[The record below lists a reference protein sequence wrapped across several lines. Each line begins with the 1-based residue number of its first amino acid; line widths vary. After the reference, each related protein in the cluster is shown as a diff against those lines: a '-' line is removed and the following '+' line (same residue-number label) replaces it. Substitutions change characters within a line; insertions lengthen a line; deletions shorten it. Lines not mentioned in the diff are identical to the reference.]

1 MGTRCLTVVKDGGK
15 DAQDIICL
23 YRQFDGY
30 PDGHGAKLHELFGDF
45 VIVNGLGGQSP
56 NVANGMGCLAAQ
68 LVAKLKLDQYESDQ
82 ERRKQMAEH
91 YEARAKDDPDAA
103 IGNVYLE
110 RTDGMAG
117 GFYLYPTGT
126 EDVWEEYKYTLYM
139 DTSCQERIEQ
149 EFAELAKECE
159 KSGDYGPL
167 HDKVRPA
174 GEIYLMV
181 ECPVYDAQY
190 KHDGWAIMYDGPLK
204 DFAPEACVDPNAE
217 EGEEDDA

>member
-15 DAQDIICL
+15 DDKDIICL

-30 PDGHGAKLHELFGDF
+30 PDGHGVALHRLFGDF

-82 ERRKQMAEH
+82 NRRKEMAEH
-91 YEARAKDDPDAA
+91 FKKTDPDKDMS
-103 IGNVYLE
+103 VYD
-110 RTDGMAG
+110 RSDGMAG
-117 GFYLYPTGT
+117 GFYLYPPGT

-149 EFAELAKECE
+149 EFAEMAKECE
-159 KSGDYGPL
+159 KNNDYGPL
-167 HDKVRPA
+167 HDKVRVF

-181 ECPVYDAQY
+181 ECPIYDAQY
-190 KHDGWAIMYDGPLK
+190 KHDGWAVMYDGPLK
-204 DFAPEACVDPNAE
+204 DFAPEACVDPNADE
-217 EGEEDDA
+217 DEEDDDA